1 MRKLLS
7 VAVLSLLAFA
17 GTAVAQDKPLYLG
30 VTVGYNS
37 FLNTDASYSY
47 NGFTVEAES
56 PNWTDKGVAL
66 GFEAGAYLS
75 PELRLLVGG
84 GYNRTIKPGHAATPS
99 ITDESGNTIVLG
111 YGETPNRTNM
121 NYSVFVGGDFCFS
134 SNNVKP
140 YVGLRGRGS
149 YGLSEVKYKFDAAA
163 TIEGSQ
169 KQIAEIWNIGG
180 AVVFGADY
188 VFNGG
193 LIIGCQFDLF
203 SYTYAAEQYKAQAG
217 VKPNAGQCSSIG
229 FIASPTLRVGFNF

>member
-1 MRKLLS
+1 MRRLLS

-37 FLNTDASYSY
+37 FLNADASRSY
-47 NGFTVEAES
+47 DGFAAEAES
-56 PNWTDKGVAL
+56 PNWTDKGAVL

-75 PELRLLVGG
+75 PELRLLLGG
-84 GYNRTIKPGHAATPS
+84 GFNRTYKPGHAATPGVS
-99 ITDESGNTIVLG
+99 DALIPS
-111 YGETPNRTNM
+111 YGETPDRIFM
-121 NYSVFVGGDFCFS
+121 NYSAFVGGDFCINMGS
-134 SNNVKP
+134 SAKP
-140 YVGLRGRGS
+140 FVGLRGRGT
-149 YGLSEVKYKFDAAA
+149 YGRNEVKYKFDAAA
-163 TIEGSQ
+163 EIEHSS
-169 KQIAEIWNIGG
+169 KAIAETWNIGG

-203 SYTYAAEQYKAQAG
+203 SYTYAAVQYKDQPG
-217 VKPNAGQCSSIG
+217 IKPNVGQCSSIG